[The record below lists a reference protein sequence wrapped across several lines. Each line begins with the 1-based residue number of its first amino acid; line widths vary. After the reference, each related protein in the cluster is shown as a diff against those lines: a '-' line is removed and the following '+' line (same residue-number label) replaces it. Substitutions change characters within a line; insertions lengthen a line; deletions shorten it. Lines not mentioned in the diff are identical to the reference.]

1 VNGPE
6 KLRYFAAMNP
16 SLKPKNTALI
26 LVDAQ
31 NDFFHPEG
39 ALVRSGFEL
48 TKRRS
53 FIESLIKLCD
63 GCRDSGMLMVASS
76 FTLIADTKN
85 AALVPLFLKDLGIK
99 LVRGDFQV
107 SKWGHQ
113 TIEEIQPVNYV
124 IEKTGP
130 SAFFRTE
137 LDIILRHHDI
147 SNVII
152 AGLNGTR
159 SVVAT
164 AYDALSLGLQP
175 IVISDG
181 STDIDEEG
189 HEKLMEA
196 LQGVF
201 DIRKCK
207 DFVANLNKFS
217 DSVA

>member
-1 VNGPE
+1 MNGPE
-6 KLRYFAAMNP
+6 NLRYFAAMNS
-16 SLKPKNTALI
+16 SLEPKNTALI
-26 LVDAQ
+26 LVDVQ

-53 FIESLIKLCD
+53 FVESLIKLCD
-63 GCRDSGMLMVASS
+63 SCRDSGMLMVSSS

-85 AALVPLFLKDLGIK
+85 AALVPLFLKDLGVK

-137 LDIILRHHDI
+137 LDIILRHHNI
-147 SNVII
+147 SNVVI

-189 HEKLMEA
+189 HEKLMDA

-201 DIRKCK
+201 DIRKCN
-207 DFVANLNKFS
+207 DFVANLNQVS
-217 DSVA
+217 QSAS

>member
-1 VNGPE
+1 
-6 KLRYFAAMNP
+6 MNP
-16 SLKPKNTALI
+16 SPNPTKTALI
-26 LVDAQ
+26 LVDVQ

-39 ALVRSGFEL
+39 ALVRSGFDL
-48 TKRRS
+48 THRRS

-63 GCRDSGMLMVASS
+63 ACRNAGMLTVASS

-85 AALVPLFLKDLGIK
+85 DALIPLFLKDLGVK

-113 TIEEIQPVNYV
+113 VIEEVQPVNYV
-124 IEKTGP
+124 MEKTGP

-137 LDIILRHHDI
+137 LDLILRHHDI
-147 SNVII
+147 SSVVI

-164 AYDALSLGLQP
+164 AYDALGLGLQP
-175 IVISDG
+175 IVVADG

-189 HEKLMEA
+189 HAKLMAA
-196 LQGVF
+196 LEGVF
-201 DIRKCK
+201 DVRQCK
-207 DFVANLNKFS
+207 DFVASLNKAPQTA
-217 DSVA
+217 V

>member
-1 VNGPE
+1 MHGLQN
-6 KLRYFAAMNP
+6 LLYFAVMNAN
-16 SLKPKNTALI
+16 LEPKKTALI
-26 LVDAQ
+26 LVDVQ

-63 GCRDSGMLMVASS
+63 HCRDAGMLMVSS
-76 FTLIADTKN
+76 NFTLIADTKN
-85 AALVPLFLKDLGIK
+85 DALIPLFLKDLGVK

-113 TIEEIQPVNYV
+113 TIEEIQPVNYMM
-124 IEKTGP
+124 EKTGP

-137 LDIILRHHDI
+137 LDLILRHHDI
-147 SNVII
+147 HTVVI

-175 IVISDG
+175 VVISDG

-189 HEKLMEA
+189 HENLMNA
-196 LQGVF
+196 LEGVF
-201 DIRKCK
+201 DIRKCN
-207 DFVANLNKFS
+207 DFVASLNQLIK
-217 DSVA
+217 AAA

>member
-1 VNGPE
+1 MKATPT
-6 KLRYFAAMNP
+6 
-16 SLKPKNTALI
+16 PKTTALV
-26 LVDAQ
+26 LVDVQ

-39 ALVRSGFEL
+39 ALVRSGFDL
-48 TKRRS
+48 SRRRS

-63 GCRDSGMLMVASS
+63 AARDSGMLTVASA

-85 AALVPLFLKDLGIK
+85 AALVPLFLKDLGVK

-113 TIEEIQPVNYV
+113 IIQEVQPVNYV
-124 IEKTGP
+124 MEKTGP

-137 LDIILRHHDI
+137 LDLILRHHNI
-147 SNVII
+147 TSVII

-164 AYDALSLGLQP
+164 SYDALSLGLQP
-175 IVISDG
+175 IIISDG
-181 STDIDEEG
+181 STDIDEDG

-196 LQGVF
+196 LRGVF
-201 DIRKCK
+201 DIRTCK
-207 DFVANLNKFS
+207 ELVASLKPEQEII
-217 DSVA
+217 A